1 MLGQVPALLPDLTP
15 LRSSRDFRLLWAG
28 QLVSQIGSSLRF
40 VALPYQ
46 VYVLTGSTFAVGLLG
61 LFSAV
66 PLIVLSLWGG
76 VIADRVDR
84 RRMLLV
90 TNAALALVSLGL
102 ALATQLNAA
111 SLPLLYLLTAIG
123 AGIGALD
130 QPPPSALAPSL
141 VERRLIPAAMAL
153 TQTQWQVAAVVGPAA
168 AGFL

>member
-76 VIADRVDR
+76 VVADRVDR
-84 RRMLLV
+84 RRLLLV
-90 TNAALALVSLGL
+90 TNVGLAVVSLTL
-102 ALATQLNAA
+102 AIATQANAA
-111 SLPLLYLLTAIG
+111 TLPLLY
-123 AGIGALD
+123 
-130 QPPPSALAPSL
+130 
-141 VERRLIPAAMAL
+141 V
-153 TQTQWQVAAVVGPAA
+153 
-168 AGFL
+168 